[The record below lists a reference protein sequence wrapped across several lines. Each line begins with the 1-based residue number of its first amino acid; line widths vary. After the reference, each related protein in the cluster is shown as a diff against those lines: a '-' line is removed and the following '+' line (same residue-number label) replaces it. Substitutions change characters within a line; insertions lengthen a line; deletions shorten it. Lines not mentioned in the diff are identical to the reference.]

1 MAVPRR
7 FLVRLNPFP
16 LLAALAIAIP
26 LAAQQP
32 LPEPPTLTAAQVRT
46 TPFVIKPGTTTI
58 NGYSMTSNLYNNS
71 FTPPTIR
78 IKPGD
83 SLDLRVVNQM
93 VPPTALKAGQQPPA
107 GAASILAEPPSR
119 WSLLGVETLARTEQ
133 IRHSMAMK
141 MEVPSY
147 YTNVH
152 YHGFGV
158 TPLNNSDNVFITIVP
173 NQPEFRYHVPLPAD
187 HPPGLFWYHPHP
199 HEISEPQLL
208 GGMSGAIIVD
218 GIEDLR
224 PELRNLRQRV
234 MLLKDPIMVKDGKQT
249 QLFTINGTSG
259 TATIDIR
266 PGERQFWRI
275 GDVGADS
282 YFPLTLGGLPFLVYA
297 IDGNLLQTPT
307 AMTRLDLYPG
317 SRYEVVVT
325 GPPAGTR
332 VTLRKERVVFYRSGT
347 TEFDNPMVNL
357 ATLVSGGTADKAAPM
372 MKAAGG
378 ATRPDIEEIR
388 RGTVARRCT
397 WTFSEKADFSEYY
410 VNNKVYDVNRIDTQ
424 VKLGTYEE
432 WTIRND
438 SPEIHA
444 FHLHQTDFL
453 VTAIDGKPVHMNHTN
468 DVVNIPLKDT
478 VVHSITVKIP
488 WINPI
493 IVGKFV
499 FHCHVLLHED
509 RGMMA
514 NVVVA
519 NQSLPNSACQ

>member
-1 MAVPRR
+1 MSDLSRR
-7 FLVRLNPFP
+7 FLWFLVA
-16 LLAALAIAIP
+16 LLTTIP

-32 LPEPPTLTAAQVRT
+32 LPEPSVLTAAQLRNT
-46 TPFVIKPGTTTI
+46 TFVIAPGTTSI
-58 NGYSMTSNLYNNS
+58 NGYSMTSNLFQNS
-71 FTPPTIR
+71 FTPPTFR
-78 IKPGD
+78 IAPGD
-83 SLDLRVVNQM
+83 SLDLFVDSRM
-93 VPPTALKAGQQPPA
+93 VPPAPSLKGVSLSGPR
-107 GAASILAEPPSR
+107 SILEAPPSR
-119 WSLLGVETLARTEQ
+119 WSFVGRESLARTEE

-141 MEVPSY
+141 MEVPAY

-173 NQPEFRYHVPLPAD
+173 GQKFRYHVPLPAD

-199 HEISEPQLL
+199 HEISEAQVL

-218 GIEDLR
+218 GIEKLR
-224 PELRNLRQRV
+224 PALQNLRQRV
-234 MLLKDPIMVKDGKQT
+234 MLLKDPIMKKGTDQA

-275 GDVGADS
+275 GNMAADS
-282 YFPLTLGGLPFLVYA
+282 YFPLTLGGAVFMVYA
-297 IDGNLLQTPT
+297 IDGNLLEVP
-307 AMTRLDLYPG
+307 AMMRRLDLYPG

-332 VTLRKERVVFYRSGT
+332 LTLKKERVVWYRSGNS
-347 TEFDNPMVNL
+347 EYDNPEVNL
-357 ATLVSGGTADKAAPM
+357 ATLVSSGVAAKATA
-372 MKAAGG
+372 MKETGG

-388 RGTVARRCT
+388 RGPISRRCT
-397 WTFSEKADFSEYY
+397 WTFSEKPDFSEYY

-432 WTIRND
+432 WTIVND
-438 SPEIHA
+438 SPELHA

-453 VTAIDGKPVHMNHTN
+453 VTAIDGKPVTMNHTN
-468 DVVNIPLKDT
+468 DVVNIPFRDGST
-478 VVHSITVKIP
+478 VHSITVKIP
-488 WINPI
+488 WINPV

-519 NQSLPNSACQ
+519 NQALPNPACR

>member
-1 MAVPRR
+1 MSARSRR
-7 FLVRLNPFP
+7 FLW
-16 LLAALAIAIP
+16 LLTVVCLALP

-32 LPEPPTLTAAQVRT
+32 LPEPRVLTATQIRNMVYTIA
-46 TPFVIKPGTTTI
+46 PGDTTI
-58 NGYSMTSNLYNNS
+58 NGYSMRSNLYLDM
-71 FTPPTIR
+71 FTPPTFR
-78 IKPGD
+78 VAPGE
-83 SLDLRVVNQM
+83 SLDLYVDSRM
-93 VPPTALKAGQQPPA
+93 VPPSTSLKSVPLSGP
-107 GAASILAEPPSR
+107 ASILQAPPSR
-119 WSLLGVETLARTEQ
+119 WSLVGRETLARTEQ
-133 IRHSMAMK
+133 IRMSMAK
-141 MEVPSY
+141 MMAVPSY

-173 NQPEFRYHVPLPAD
+173 GQKFRYHVPLPAD

-199 HEISEPQLL
+199 HELSEAQVL

-218 GIEDLR
+218 GIEKLR
-224 PELRNLRQRV
+224 PQLQGLRQRV
-234 MLLKDPIMVKDGKQT
+234 MLLKDPIMKKGTDTK

-275 GDVGADS
+275 GNMAADS
-282 YFPLTLGGLPFLVYA
+282 YFPLTMGGAQFLVFA
-297 IDGNLLQTPT
+297 IDGNLLEVPTP
-307 AMTRLDLYPG
+307 MTRLDLYPG

-325 GPPAGTR
+325 GPPSGTR
-332 VTLRKERVVFYRSGT
+332 LTLKKERVVWYRSGGQ
-347 TEFDNPMVNL
+347 EYDNPEVNL
-357 ATLVSGGTADKAAPM
+357 AMLYSSGAAAKAAPAAM
-372 MKAAGG
+372 TAGG

-388 RGTVARRCT
+388 RGPVSRRCT

-432 WTIRND
+432 WTIVND
-438 SPEIHA
+438 SPELHA

-453 VTAIDGKPVHMNHTN
+453 VTAIDGKAVRMNHTN
-468 DVVNIPLKDT
+468 DVVNIPFRDGT
-478 VVHSITVKIP
+478 TVHSITVKIP
-488 WINPI
+488 WINPVI
-493 IVGKFV
+493 PGKFV

-519 NQSLPNSACQ
+519 NQALPNSACK